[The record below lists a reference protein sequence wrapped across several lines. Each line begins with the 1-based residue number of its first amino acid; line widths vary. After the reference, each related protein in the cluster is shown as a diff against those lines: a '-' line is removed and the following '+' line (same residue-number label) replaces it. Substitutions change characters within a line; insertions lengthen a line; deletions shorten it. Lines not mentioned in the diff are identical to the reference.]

1 MAHGLNCTAWLG
13 NRISEEESLHRS
25 TCAVG
30 YYTLGG
36 FGASMFSNSGRG
48 LRSGNRL
55 YRRFSQRDLR
65 RLAPVSAYQSKKNSF
80 CVLNALNSPVFH
92 VSSHLN
98 CAFVNANY
106 SFAFHAFIFFFFHPI
121 VFVHIPIANILCYML
136 TCNLRHC
143 RSWYLLGFWSTD
155 KVSPHNLFMGVRFL
169 RAAVP
174 LWLFDQITLVE

>member
-106 SFAFHAFIFFFFHPI
+106 SFAFHAFIFFFFSIQLSSSISLLRIYCAICWPATCDIVEADTCSVSGRQTRSLPI
-121 VFVHIPIANILCYML
+121 ICSWGWDFSEQLYPSGFSI
-136 TCNLRHC
+136 
-143 RSWYLLGFWSTD
+143 RS
-155 KVSPHNLFMGVRFL
+155 P
-169 RAAVP
+169 
-174 LWLFDQITLVE
+174 

>member
-106 SFAFHAFIFFFFHPI
+106 SFAFHAFYFFFFPSNCLRPYPYCEYT
-121 VFVHIPIANILCYML
+121 VLYVDLQPATLSKLIPA
-136 TCNLRHC
+136 
-143 RSWYLLGFWSTD
+143 
-155 KVSPHNLFMGVRFL
+155 RFL
-169 RAAVP
+169 VDRQGLSP
-174 LWLFDQITLVE
+174 